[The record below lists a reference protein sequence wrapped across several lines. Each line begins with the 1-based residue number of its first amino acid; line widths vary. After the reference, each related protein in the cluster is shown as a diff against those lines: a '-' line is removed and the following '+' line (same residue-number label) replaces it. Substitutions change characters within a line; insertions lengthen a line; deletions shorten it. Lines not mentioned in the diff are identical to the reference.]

1 MYIVMKRNIIFSL
14 VVFFFCLTANA
25 QIKVRGTIVDD
36 KNEPLIGVNIQE
48 EGTTN
53 GSISDVNGQYSITV
67 AGIDSKLSFSFIS
80 YKTIVEKV
88 GNRTVINVTLVE
100 DSELLQEVVVVGYGV
115 QKKSGQNFFPNITI
129 ESLNVFDVLNLCK
142 KQDYDGLTDYLLN
155 GINQLSAAG
164 VQYAALTGITTH
176 IVFDALSKV
185 SPVPLVS
192 MVDTASEFAK
202 AHRYR
207 KVCLLGTL
215 PTMNGTF
222 FQQSFESKG
231 IEVITPDAAEKE
243 YIGRKIETELEL
255 GKVVSDTQN
264 NFRTIAERIIQDEN
278 VDTIILGCTE
288 LPLIFKGID
297 LSVPCLNVMQVHI
310 DSLIDLIMSE

>member
-1 MYIVMKRNIIFSL
+1 MKKL
-14 VVFFFCLTANA
+14 
-25 QIKVRGTIVDD
+25 G
-36 KNEPLIGVNIQE
+36 LIGGIGPE
-48 EGTTN
+48 STIEYYR
-53 GSISDVNGQYSITV
+53 SI
-67 AGIDSKLSFSFIS
+67 
-80 YKTIVEKV
+80 E
-88 GNRTVINVTLVE
+88 
-100 DSELLQEVVVVGYGV
+100 YGV

-176 IVFDALSKV
+176 IVFDALSKA

-222 FQQSFESKG
+222 FQQSF
-231 IEVITPDAAEKE
+231 
-243 YIGRKIETELEL
+243 GR
-255 GKVVSDTQN
+255 
-264 NFRTIAERIIQDEN
+264 ER
-278 VDTIILGCTE
+278 VYW
-288 LPLIFKGID
+288 
-297 LSVPCLNVMQVHI
+297 
-310 DSLIDLIMSE
+310 

>member
-1 MYIVMKRNIIFSL
+1 MKKL
-14 VVFFFCLTANA
+14 
-25 QIKVRGTIVDD
+25 G
-36 KNEPLIGVNIQE
+36 LIGGIGPE
-48 EGTTN
+48 STIEYYR
-53 GSISDVNGQYSITV
+53 SI
-67 AGIDSKLSFSFIS
+67 
-80 YKTIVEKV
+80 E
-88 GNRTVINVTLVE
+88 
-100 DSELLQEVVVVGYGV
+100 YGV

-155 GINQLSAAG
+155 GI
-164 VQYAALTGITTH
+164 TTH

-202 AHRYR
+202 AHSYR

>member
-1 MYIVMKRNIIFSL
+1 MKKL
-14 VVFFFCLTANA
+14 
-25 QIKVRGTIVDD
+25 G
-36 KNEPLIGVNIQE
+36 LIGGIGPE
-48 EGTTN
+48 STIEYYR
-53 GSISDVNGQYSITV
+53 SI
-67 AGIDSKLSFSFIS
+67 
-80 YKTIVEKV
+80 E
-88 GNRTVINVTLVE
+88 
-100 DSELLQEVVVVGYGV
+100 YGV

-142 KQDYDGLTDYLLN
+142 NQDYDGLTDYLLN

-222 FQQSFESKG
+222 FQKSFESKSLHRMRQRKS
-231 IEVITPDAAEKE
+231 ILVEKL
-243 YIGRKIETELEL
+243 KQNWNL
-255 GKVVSDTQN
+255 GKLYLILKTTFEQLQNESFKMRTLTQSYLDAQN
-264 NFRTIAERIIQDEN
+264 
-278 VDTIILGCTE
+278 
-288 LPLIFKGID
+288 
-297 LSVPCLNVMQVHI
+297 SH
-310 DSLIDLIMSE
+310 

>member
-1 MYIVMKRNIIFSL
+1 MKKL
-14 VVFFFCLTANA
+14 
-25 QIKVRGTIVDD
+25 G
-36 KNEPLIGVNIQE
+36 LIGGIGPE
-48 EGTTN
+48 STIEYYR
-53 GSISDVNGQYSITV
+53 SI
-67 AGIDSKLSFSFIS
+67 
-80 YKTIVEKV
+80 E
-88 GNRTVINVTLVE
+88 
-100 DSELLQEVVVVGYGV
+100 YGV

-142 KQDYDGLTDYLLN
+142 NQDYDGLTDYLLN

-231 IEVITPDAAEKE
+231 IEVITPDAQSSSISTAASSSE
-243 YIGRKIETELEL
+243 RVRRAWHSRSPL
-255 GKVVSDTQN
+255 SR
-264 NFRTIAERIIQDEN
+264 RTRHLIRRI
-278 VDTIILGCTE
+278 
-288 LPLIFKGID
+288 
-297 LSVPCLNVMQVHI
+297 SR
-310 DSLIDLIMSE
+310 DS

>member
-1 MYIVMKRNIIFSL
+1 MKKL
-14 VVFFFCLTANA
+14 
-25 QIKVRGTIVDD
+25 G
-36 KNEPLIGVNIQE
+36 LIGGIGPE
-48 EGTTN
+48 STIEYYR
-53 GSISDVNGQYSITV
+53 SI
-67 AGIDSKLSFSFIS
+67 
-80 YKTIVEKV
+80 E
-88 GNRTVINVTLVE
+88 
-100 DSELLQEVVVVGYGV
+100 YGV

-129 ESLNVFDVLNLCK
+129 ESINVFDVLNLCK
-142 KQDYDGLTDYLLN
+142 NQDYDGLTDYLLN

-202 AHRYR
+202 AHSYR

-231 IEVITPDAAEKE
+231 IEVITRMRQRKSILVEKLKQNWNLEKLYLILKTTFEQLQNESFKMRTLTQSYLDA
-243 YIGRKIETELEL
+243 
-255 GKVVSDTQN
+255 QN
-264 NFRTIAERIIQDEN
+264 S
-278 VDTIILGCTE
+278 
-288 LPLIFKGID
+288 P
-297 LSVPCLNVMQVHI
+297 
-310 DSLIDLIMSE
+310 

>member
-1 MYIVMKRNIIFSL
+1 MAVPPEGCDPREIYCMHERTEQDWTGILQNFEKSEVKLMKKL
-14 VVFFFCLTANA
+14 
-25 QIKVRGTIVDD
+25 G
-36 KNEPLIGVNIQE
+36 LIG
-48 EGTTN
+48 
-53 GSISDVNGQYSITV
+53 
-67 AGIDSKLSFSFIS
+67 GIGPES
-80 YKTIVEKV
+80 TIEYY
-88 GNRTVINVTLVE
+88 RAIE
-100 DSELLQEVVVVGYGV
+100 YGV

-129 ESLNVFDVLNLCK
+129 ESLNVFEVLNLCK

-192 MVDTASEFAK
+192 MVDTASEFAR
-202 AHRYR
+202 AHGCR

-222 FQQSFESKG
+222 FQKSFESKG
-231 IEVITPDAAEKE
+231 IEVITPDTAEKE
-243 YIGRKIETELEL
+243 YISRKIETELEL
-255 GKVVSDTQN
+255 GKVISDTQN
-264 NFRTIAERIIQDEN
+264 NFRTITERIIRDEN

>member
-1 MYIVMKRNIIFSL
+1 MKKL
-14 VVFFFCLTANA
+14 
-25 QIKVRGTIVDD
+25 G
-36 KNEPLIGVNIQE
+36 LIGGIGPE
-48 EGTTN
+48 TTIEYYR
-53 GSISDVNGQYSITV
+53 SI
-67 AGIDSKLSFSFIS
+67 
-80 YKTIVEKV
+80 E
-88 GNRTVINVTLVE
+88 
-100 DSELLQEVVVVGYGV
+100 YGV

-255 GKVVSDTQN
+255 SIGVIGTPKGWNVSRRYFTPTFYFCDVHVSAVLWVQLLLRDT
-264 NFRTIAERIIQDEN
+264 
-278 VDTIILGCTE
+278 L
-288 LPLIFKGID
+288 
-297 LSVPCLNVMQVHI
+297 LSAVPRCL
-310 DSLIDLIMSE
+310 

>member
-1 MYIVMKRNIIFSL
+1 MKKL
-14 VVFFFCLTANA
+14 
-25 QIKVRGTIVDD
+25 G
-36 KNEPLIGVNIQE
+36 LIGGIGPE
-48 EGTTN
+48 STIEYYR
-53 GSISDVNGQYSITV
+53 SI
-67 AGIDSKLSFSFIS
+67 
-80 YKTIVEKV
+80 E
-88 GNRTVINVTLVE
+88 
-100 DSELLQEVVVVGYGV
+100 YGV

-231 IEVITPDAAEKE
+231 IEVITPDAAEKV
-243 YIGRKIETELEL
+243 KQNWNLEKL
-255 GKVVSDTQN
+255 YLILKTTFEQLQNESFKMRTLTQSYLDAQN
-264 NFRTIAERIIQDEN
+264 S
-278 VDTIILGCTE
+278 
-288 LPLIFKGID
+288 P
-297 LSVPCLNVMQVHI
+297 
-310 DSLIDLIMSE
+310 

>member
-1 MYIVMKRNIIFSL
+1 MKKL
-14 VVFFFCLTANA
+14 
-25 QIKVRGTIVDD
+25 G
-36 KNEPLIGVNIQE
+36 LIGGIGPE
-48 EGTTN
+48 STIEYYR
-53 GSISDVNGQYSITV
+53 SI
-67 AGIDSKLSFSFIS
+67 
-80 YKTIVEKV
+80 E
-88 GNRTVINVTLVE
+88 
-100 DSELLQEVVVVGYGV
+100 YGV

-231 IEVITPDAAEKE
+231 IEVITQMRQRKSILVEKLKQNWNLEKLYLILKTTFEQLQNESFKMRTLTQSYLDAQ
-243 YIGRKIETELEL
+243 
-255 GKVVSDTQN
+255 SS
-264 NFRTIAERIIQDEN
+264 
-278 VDTIILGCTE
+278 
-288 LPLIFKGID
+288 P
-297 LSVPCLNVMQVHI
+297 
-310 DSLIDLIMSE
+310 

>member
-1 MYIVMKRNIIFSL
+1 MKKL
-14 VVFFFCLTANA
+14 
-25 QIKVRGTIVDD
+25 G
-36 KNEPLIGVNIQE
+36 LIGGIGPE
-48 EGTTN
+48 STIEYYR
-53 GSISDVNGQYSITV
+53 SI
-67 AGIDSKLSFSFIS
+67 
-80 YKTIVEKV
+80 E
-88 GNRTVINVTLVE
+88 
-100 DSELLQEVVVVGYGV
+100 YGV

-164 VQYAALTGITTH
+164 VQ
-176 IVFDALSKV
+176 V

>member
-1 MYIVMKRNIIFSL
+1 M
-14 VVFFFCLTANA
+14 
-25 QIKVRGTIVDD
+25 
-36 KNEPLIGVNIQE
+36 
-48 EGTTN
+48 
-53 GSISDVNGQYSITV
+53 
-67 AGIDSKLSFSFIS
+67 
-80 YKTIVEKV
+80 
-88 GNRTVINVTLVE
+88 
-100 DSELLQEVVVVGYGV
+100 
-115 QKKSGQNFFPNITI
+115 
-129 ESLNVFDVLNLCK
+129 
-142 KQDYDGLTDYLLN
+142 TDYLLN

-243 YIGRKIETELEL
+243 LWR
-255 GKVVSDTQN
+255 
-264 NFRTIAERIIQDEN
+264 
-278 VDTIILGCTE
+278 
-288 LPLIFKGID
+288 
-297 LSVPCLNVMQVHI
+297 
-310 DSLIDLIMSE
+310 SLKN

>member
-1 MYIVMKRNIIFSL
+1 MKKL
-14 VVFFFCLTANA
+14 
-25 QIKVRGTIVDD
+25 G
-36 KNEPLIGVNIQE
+36 LIGGIGPE
-48 EGTTN
+48 STIEYYR
-53 GSISDVNGQYSITV
+53 SI
-67 AGIDSKLSFSFIS
+67 
-80 YKTIVEKV
+80 E
-88 GNRTVINVTLVE
+88 
-100 DSELLQEVVVVGYGV
+100 YGV

-142 KQDYDGLTDYLLN
+142 NQDYDGLTDYLLN

-264 NFRTIAERIIQDEN
+264 NFRTN
-278 VDTIILGCTE
+278 VT
-288 LPLIFKGID
+288 
-297 LSVPCLNVMQVHI
+297 
-310 DSLIDLIMSE
+310 

>member
-1 MYIVMKRNIIFSL
+1 MKKL
-14 VVFFFCLTANA
+14 
-25 QIKVRGTIVDD
+25 G
-36 KNEPLIGVNIQE
+36 LIGGIGPE
-48 EGTTN
+48 STIEYYR
-53 GSISDVNGQYSITV
+53 SI
-67 AGIDSKLSFSFIS
+67 
-80 YKTIVEKV
+80 E
-88 GNRTVINVTLVE
+88 
-100 DSELLQEVVVVGYGV
+100 YGV

-192 MVDTASEFAK
+192 M
-202 AHRYR
+202 
-207 KVCLLGTL
+207 VCLLGTL